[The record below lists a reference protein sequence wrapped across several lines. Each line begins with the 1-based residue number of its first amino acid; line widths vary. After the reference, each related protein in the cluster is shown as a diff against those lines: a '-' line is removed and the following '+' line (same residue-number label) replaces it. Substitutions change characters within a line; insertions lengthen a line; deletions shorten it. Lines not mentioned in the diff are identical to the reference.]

1 MKGVFR
7 MKKPKRIVD
16 INGIIINEPQHYH
29 ESLKWAREMVQ
40 EMENDN
46 VDRSDMQVV
55 IERLS
60 EEVRFTLLMLR
71 ERS

>member
-1 MKGVFR
+1 

-16 INGIIINEPQHYH
+16 INGTIINEPQHYH

-71 ERS
+71 DRDV